1 MNTLKIRYSL
11 TFCMVLM
18 WKDYQFSLI
27 NVMKYLSSYSI
38 FIDVFA
44 WMNRAYDIY
53 IAGYVSKALNIM

>member
-1 MNTLKIRYSL
+1 
-11 TFCMVLM
+11 MVLM